1 MGKACQNMTKLGEE
15 ELAMEEGS
23 KATRE
28 RGLDDRRR
36 TRRSRFWG
44 EACLSV
50 RVGQAIQLRCWLLR
64 ESQGGEEMK
73 GDEGGELG
81 ERAGRVRKG
90 GKWD

>member
-1 MGKACQNMTKLGEE
+1 MGKACLNLTKLGDE

-23 KATRE
+23 EAMRE

-36 TRRSRFWG
+36 SRRSRFEG

-50 RVGQAIQLRCWLLR
+50 RVGQAIQLHCWLLR
-64 ESQGGEEMK
+64 DSQGGEEMK
-73 GDEGGELG
+73 GDEGGEFG

-90 GKWD
+90 RKRD